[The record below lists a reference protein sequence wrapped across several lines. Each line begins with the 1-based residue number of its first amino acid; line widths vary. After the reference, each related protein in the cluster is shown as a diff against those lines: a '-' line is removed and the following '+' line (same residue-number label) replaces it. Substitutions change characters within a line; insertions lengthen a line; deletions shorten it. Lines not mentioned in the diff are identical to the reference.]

1 MTPLRTP
8 EERFEKLPNFPY
20 EPSYVET
27 TEGRMAYVE
36 TGEGPETFL
45 CLHGVPTWS
54 FLYRK
59 MMPILADRG
68 RVVVPDFL
76 GHGRSDKFPAMEDYD
91 FALHENALTEFV
103 EALDLTAVTLVGQDW
118 GGAHGLHVATTKLP
132 ERFAR
137 LVPMNTVG
145 NTLPNENGE
154 FTSSGEFGAWREFVR
169 TTAGLPIGE
178 IVQQGL
184 VVGDID
190 FDSSYDHAPME
201 LPRTV
206 VRGYE
211 APFPDERYEAGA
223 RKWPLMVPRSE
234 DDDGAEQMLATRNA
248 LAEWEKPAFVLFSDA
263 DPITHDARDLLRRLI
278 PTATDQPDVR
288 IEGVGHFLQEA
299 AGETVAR
306 HVVDFVDR
314 TPIE

>member
-8 EERFEKLPNFPY
+8 EERFEDLPEFQY
-20 EPSYVET
+20 EPSYIET
-27 TEGRMAYVE
+27 EEGRLAYVE
-36 TGEGPETFL
+36 TGGGPETFL

-76 GHGRSDKFPAMEDYD
+76 GHGRSDKFPAMADYD
-91 FALHENALTEFV
+91 FERHENALTEFV
-103 EALDLTAVTLVGQDW
+103 ETLDLTDVTLIGQDW

-145 NTLPNENGE
+145 NTLPERDGT
-154 FTSSGEFGAWREFVR
+154 FTASGEFGAWREFVR
-169 TTAGLPIGE
+169 TTSDLPIGE

-184 VVGDID
+184 VVGDLD
-190 FDSSYDHAPME
+190 FESSYAHEPMD
-201 LPRTV
+201 LPPDV
-206 VRGYE
+206 IRGYE
-211 APFPDERYEAGA
+211 APFPAAEYEAGA
-223 RKWPLMVPRSE
+223 RKWPLMVPRSR
-234 DDDGAEQMLATRNA
+234 DDDGAEQMLATRDA

-263 DPITHDARDLLRRLI
+263 DPITHDARNLLRRLI
-278 PTATDQPDVR
+278 PTATDQPDVWV
-288 IEGVGHFLQEA
+288 EGVGHFLQEA

-306 HVVDFVDR
+306 HVVEFVDR
-314 TPIE
+314 TPLD